1 MDKIISAEDAIALI
15 QDGDTVAATGY
26 GGNGIPEDLYVELE
40 RRFLET
46 SAPRGLTLLYPAG
59 QGDAGERG
67 LNRLAYQGLLKRVIG
82 GHFALIPRLERL
94 ILDNKVE
101 AYNFPEGVLTHLVR
115 DIAAGKPGTLS
126 SVGIGTFVDPR
137 QDGGKANEVTE
148 ESLVELVSLAGRDT
162 LFYRAFPINVA
173 LIRGTTADAEG
184 NITMEK
190 ESVRLG
196 SLSIAMAARNSG
208 GMVICQVER
217 IAETGSL
224 DARRVRVPASMVDCV
239 VVARPENHVQSYAA
253 SFNPAL
259 SGELRIPLTEV
270 PRLALD
276 ARKVIARRAAMELLP
291 NSIVNLGVGLP
302 DAIGQVVGEER
313 IHDLITLTVDPGV
326 YGGVPL
332 GGNAFGAAVNFT
344 ANIDHPYQFDFI
356 DGGGLDVACLGFAE
370 CDRAGS
376 INASRFSGRIAGCG
390 GFINI
395 SQNSK
400 TVVFVGTFTAGGFK
414 AAIADGSLT
423 IIQEGKHRKFVDTL
437 GQVTFNG
444 PLAAENNQDVLY
456 VTERAVFRL
465 HPEGLTLAEVAPGI
479 DIERDILGLM
489 PFEPEIGTPVAMD
502 PRLFRNEPVGLRDQ
516 MLDLRIEDRLSYDA
530 QTNTVFMDYAGMR
543 VRTHDD
549 LQRIKEAVDELLAP
563 LGKRVNS
570 IVNYDRF
577 EAAPDILPDYLDLVR
592 YVQERYYLKASRYT
606 TSGFLRLKMG
616 KELERREVPPHVFLN
631 KKDAEDALLAA
642 APGARVQS

>member
-1 MDKIISAEDAIALI
+1 MDKVIPVEDAIALI
-15 QDGDTVAATGY
+15 QDGDTIAATGY

-46 SAPRGLTLLYPAG
+46 GEPRALTLLYPAG

-67 LNRLAYQGLLKRVIG
+67 LNRVAHEGLLRRVIG
-82 GHFALIPRLERL
+82 GHFGLIPRLVHL
-94 ILDNKVE
+94 IQGNKVE
-101 AYNFPEGVLTHLVR
+101 AYNFPEGVIAHLFR

-137 QDGGKANEVTE
+137 LEGGKANDVTQDD
-148 ESLVELVSLAGRDT
+148 LVELVTLAGRET
-162 LFYRAFPINVA
+162 LFYRAFPVNVA

-196 SLSIAMAARNSG
+196 SLSLAMAARNSG
-208 GMVICQVER
+208 GIVICQVER

-224 DARRVRVPASMVDCV
+224 DSRRVRVPASMIDCV
-239 VVARPENHVQSYAA
+239 VVARPDNHMQTYGAA
-253 SFNPAL
+253 FNPAL
-259 SGELRIPLTEV
+259 SGELRIPLADV
-270 PRLALD
+270 PRLPLD

-291 NSIVNLGVGLP
+291 NSIVNLGLGLP
-302 DAIGQVVGEER
+302 DAIGQVAGEER
-313 IHDLITLTVDPGV
+313 IQDLITLTVDPGV

-332 GGNAFGAAVNFT
+332 GGEAFGAAVNFT

-370 CDRAGS
+370 SDRTGS
-376 INASRFSGRIAGCG
+376 VNASRFSGRIAGCG

-414 AAIADGSLT
+414 ADIADGTLSIL
-423 IIQEGKHRKFVDTL
+423 QEGKHRKFVEAL

-444 PLAAENNQDVLY
+444 QLAAENGQDVLY

-465 HPEGLTLAEVAPGI
+465 RREGLTLVEVAPGI
-479 DIERDILGLM
+479 DVDRDILALM
-489 PFEPEIGTPVAMD
+489 PFRPEIETIAHMD
-502 PRLFRNEPVGLRDQ
+502 PRLFRDQPMGLRDQ
-516 MLDLRIEDRLSYDA
+516 MLDLRIEDRLSFDP

-543 VRTHDD
+543 VRTHHD
-549 LQRIKEAVDELLAP
+549 LQRIKEAVDALLAP

-592 YVQERYYLKASRYT
+592 YVQERYYLKVSRYT

-616 KELERREVPPHVFLN
+616 RELENREVPPHVFLN
-631 KKDAEDALLAA
+631 KTEAEDALRRE
-642 APGARVQS
+642 P